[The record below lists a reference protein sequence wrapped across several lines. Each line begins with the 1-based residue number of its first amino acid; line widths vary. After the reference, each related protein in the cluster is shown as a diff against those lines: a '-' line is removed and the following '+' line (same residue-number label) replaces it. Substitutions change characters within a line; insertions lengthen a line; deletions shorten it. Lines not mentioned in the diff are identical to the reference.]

1 MADRYKGPIPKPK
14 RMLKE
19 FNRKRAL
26 SSGPSLK
33 GPNAKNIDPNF
44 IMKREPK
51 NIDPNFEMKMERKNI
66 DPNFEM
72 KDQGFDF
79 PMSKEG
85 SPTVTDT
92 ETGETTYGSPR
103 RRPKHKKK
111 GGMIECRGGG
121 IAITGKKF
129 QGVF

>member
-1 MADRYKGPIPKPK
+1 MAEKNTVGKYKKPIPK

-19 FNRKRAL
+19 FERKRDDMGDDL
-26 SSGPSLK
+26 
-33 GPNAKNIDPNF
+33 
-44 IMKREPK
+44 
-51 NIDPNFEMKMERKNI
+51 
-66 DPNFEM
+66 
-72 KDQGFDF
+72 
-79 PMSKEG
+79 PMSMEG

>member
-19 FNRKRAL
+19 FDRKRAL

-51 NIDPNFEMKMERKNI
+51 NIDPNFI
-66 DPNFEM
+66 M

-121 IAITGKKF
+121 IAIKGKKF

>member
-19 FNRKRAL
+19 FDRKRAL

-44 IMKREPK
+44 IMRMEPK

-66 DPNFEM
+66 DPNFDNER
-72 KDQGFDF
+72 
-79 PMSKEG
+79 
-85 SPTVTDT
+85 
-92 ETGETTYGSPR
+92 PR
-103 RRPKHKKK
+103 
-111 GGMIECRGGG
+111 I
-121 IAITGKKF
+121 
-129 QGVF
+129 

>member
-1 MADRYKGPIPKPK
+1 MADRYRGPIPKPK
-14 RMLKE
+14 RMLQE
-19 FNRKRAL
+19 FDRKRAL
-26 SSGPSLK
+26 SSGPSVA
-33 GPNAKNIDPNF
+33 GPNAKYKKTRNIDPNF

-51 NIDPNFEMKMERKNI
+51 NIDPNFI
-66 DPNFEM
+66 M

>member
-1 MADRYKGPIPKPK
+1 MASSKKKQISRNLPLYMRDRNK
-14 RMLKE
+14 
-19 FNRKRAL
+19 
-26 SSGPSLK
+26 S
-33 GPNAKNIDPNF
+33 
-44 IMKREPK
+44 
-51 NIDPNFEMKMERKNI
+51 
-66 DPNFEM
+66 
-72 KDQGFDF
+72 KDMGDDL
-79 PMSKEG
+79 PMSMEG

-121 IAITGKKF
+121 IAISGKKF